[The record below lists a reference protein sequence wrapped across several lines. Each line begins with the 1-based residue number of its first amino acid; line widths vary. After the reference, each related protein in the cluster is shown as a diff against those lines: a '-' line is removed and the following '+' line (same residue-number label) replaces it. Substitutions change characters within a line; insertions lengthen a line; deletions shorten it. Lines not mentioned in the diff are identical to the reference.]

1 MNEIRI
7 SEAAYRRAR
16 GNIARLFVQT
26 AVKCQGTDFA
36 RGQLSALHAAFMA
49 IPGSTEEQFIAM
61 CSEHEFCQEMRSV
74 VFGAVA

>member
-26 AVKCQGTDFA
+26 AVRNRGDDFTS
-36 RGQLSALHAAFMA
+36 GQLSALHAAFMA

-61 CSEHEFCQEMRSV
+61 CSEHEFRQEMRSV

>member
-26 AVKCQGTDFA
+26 AVKCEGTDFA
-36 RGQLSALHAAFMA
+36 RGQLSGLHAAFMA
-49 IPGSTEEQFIAM
+49 IPGSTEEQFVAM
-61 CSEHEFCQEMRSV
+61 CNEHESPQGMRPV
-74 VFGAVA
+74 VFGAGA

>member
-16 GNIARLFVQT
+16 GNIARLFVKT
-26 AVKCQGTDFA
+26 AVKCEGTDFA

-49 IPGSTEEQFIAM
+49 IPGSTEDEFIAM
-61 CSEHEFCQEMRSV
+61 CNEHEFRQEMRSV
-74 VFGAVA
+74 VTVA

>member
-61 CSEHEFCQEMRSV
+61 CSEHVSPQDMRP

>member
-49 IPGSTEEQFIAM
+49 IPGSTEDEFVAM
-61 CSEHEFCQEMRSV
+61 CSEHEFRQQMRSV